1 MKPYNVTVQKKPL
14 QQYFHIVLLVLHA
27 VLTFASVVNG
37 QLKPFKQSLFF
48 VLLTLAK
55 QILNLVHSCL
65 YKTIM

>member
-1 MKPYNVTVQKKPL
+1 MKSYDVTIQMKRL

-27 VLTFASVVNG
+27 VLTFESVVNG
-37 QLKPFKQSLFF
+37 QLKPFKQSLSY

-55 QILNLVHSCL
+55 RILNLFHSCL